1 MTSVHKCVVSL
12 NVHSMYVCTVYAHTG
27 THVISMHAY
36 NVHAYYVYAVVVCGV
51 CACTYECVS
60 VCTCVLLMLICH
72 VGLCVCAHTCAC
84 LGMFVV
90 CDQILNASFQ
100 MPLTGD
106 PVRSGYRVSFLGFG
120 KRVSCSPGWPQILC
134 IAKDD
139 LVLPVLL
146 LSPPKCWVTD
156 PCHCTPFWV
165 QFFSLVDFRVL
176 GH

>member
-1 MTSVHKCVVSL
+1 MCLSVH
-12 NVHSMYVCTVYAHTG
+12 MCTAYAYM
-27 THVISMHAY
+27 S
-36 NVHAYYVYAVVVCGV
+36 CGP
-51 CACTYECVS
+51 
-60 VCTCVLLMLICH
+60 
-72 VGLCVCAHTCAC
+72 LCVRAHTCAC

-106 PVRSGYRVSFLGFG
+106 PVRSGCRVSFLGFG
-120 KRVSCSPGWPQILC
+120 KRVSRSPGWPQILYV
-134 IAKDD
+134 AKDD
-139 LVLPVLL
+139 LVLPILL
-146 LSPPKCWVTD
+146 PSPPKCWVTD